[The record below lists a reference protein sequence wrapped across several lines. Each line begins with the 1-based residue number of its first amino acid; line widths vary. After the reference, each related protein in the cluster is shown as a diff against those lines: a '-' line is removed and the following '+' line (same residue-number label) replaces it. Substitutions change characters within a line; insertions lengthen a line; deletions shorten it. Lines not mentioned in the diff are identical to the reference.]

1 MNRNFLTDAELAA
14 MDLPLAMRAA
24 ACFSGLTDREII
36 SRMGWE
42 PRNGYRLLAPNDDYW
57 PSVPSLPRLCRVLGN
72 NVLPRWLAIKSRVD
86 MALPCRELT
95 PEALLGELG
104 DLFGRTGE
112 VARRGQ
118 RSLEDGLITV
128 DEVRSLR
135 RSVEDL
141 LREGVGT
148 LGLLVQREGGG
159 HACRI

>member
-1 MNRNFLTDAELAA
+1 
-14 MDLPLAMRAA
+14 
-24 ACFSGLTDREII
+24 
-36 SRMGWE
+36 
-42 PRNGYRLLAPNDDYW
+42 
-57 PSVPSLPRLCRVLGN
+57 
-72 NVLPRWLAIKSRVD
+72 